1 VAGSLGENTVQGRNG
16 LLIEIFY
23 TSRLF
28 VVPHFSGKQKGE
40 KMRLRSFTIYDMYKR
55 NGTLFRNQIAIQSEN
70 QKTTYGELFDQAKR
84 VAGWLNGKGIRKGDR
99 IAILAKNDPQF
110 FPLLGGIAVT
120 GAIMVPINFRLSA
133 EEIGYNLTNTNPV
146 MIIVDPDFEKMIS
159 DLWSTCPSLRECVTF
174 GPPSGIYISFDS
186 LLKSQ
191 PAKPVELSGDDPF
204 VIMHTAAVQGKPR
217 GAVISHH
224 NLVFCTI
231 QNIGIMGLTRED
243 SYLNILPLFHIAG
256 MFGALVMMHVG
267 GRNVMISKFDP
278 GVAGKMIDR
287 EKITLIGD
295 FPPILLQLL
304 DEQAKGEFTLS
315 SLKHILGIDMQET
328 IKRFESLGHGQFWM
342 VYGQTETMGLTSVCS
357 NREKAG
363 CAGKPGPLV
372 DIKIIDESDHEV
384 EAGKVGEILVRGPL
398 VFHGYWGEEDLSKH
412 TLREQWHHTGDA
424 GRMDEEGYLWFA
436 GRKAEKELIKP
447 GGENVYPVEVEKV
460 ILEHPSVQEVS
471 VIGVPDPKFGEGIK
485 AICVLKSN
493 VKLSVQELI
502 DFVGGRIA
510 RYKKPGYVEFVD
522 GLPRK
527 EDGSV
532 DRVKVK
538 EIYGSGT
545 KT

>member
-1 VAGSLGENTVQGRNG
+1 
-16 LLIEIFY
+16 
-23 TSRLF
+23 
-28 VVPHFSGKQKGE
+28 
-40 KMRLRSFTIYDMYKR
+40 MRVRSFTIYDLYKR
-55 NGTLFRNQIAIQSEN
+55 NGKLFKKQIAIQSEN
-70 QKTTYGELFDQAKR
+70 QKTTYGELLDQANR

-110 FPLLGGIAVT
+110 FPLMGGIAAS

-133 EEIGYNLTNTNPV
+133 EEIGYNLTNTQPV
-146 MIIVDPDFEKMIS
+146 MIVVDPDFEKMIL
-159 DLWSTCPSLRECVTF
+159 DLRSTCPWLREFVTF
-174 GPPSGIYISFDS
+174 GPPRGIYISFDS

-191 PAKPVELSGDDPF
+191 PAEPVELDGDDPF
-204 VIMHTAAVQGKPR
+204 IVMHTAAVQGKPR

-224 NLVFCTI
+224 NLIFCTI
-231 QNIGIMGLTRED
+231 QNIAIMGLTREE

-256 MFGALVMMHVG
+256 MFGSLVMMHVG
-267 GRNVMISKFDP
+267 GRNVMIPKFDP
-278 GVAGKMIDR
+278 KAAGKMIDQ
-287 EKITLIGD
+287 EKITLIGE

-315 SLKHILGIDMQET
+315 TLKNILGIDMQET
-328 IKRFESLGHGQFWM
+328 IKRFENLGHGQFWL

-363 CAGKPGPLV
+363 CAGKAGPLV
-372 DIKIIDESDHEV
+372 DIKIIDEFDHEV
-384 EAGKVGEILVRGPL
+384 EAGKVGEILIRGPL

-412 TLREQWHHTGDA
+412 TFRDQWHHTGDA

-447 GGENVYPVEVEKV
+447 GGENVYPIEVEKV

-471 VIGVPDPKFGEGIK
+471 VIGVPDPKFGEGVK
-485 AICVLKSN
+485 AICVLKSGA
-493 VKLSVQELI
+493 KLTEQELI

-510 RYKKPGYVEFVD
+510 RYKKPGYVNFVES
-522 GLPRK
+522 LPKRQ
-527 EDGSV
+527 DGSI
-532 DRVKVK
+532 DRAKVK
-538 EIYGSGT
+538 EMYGASP